1 MLKSSKKEEA
11 TMGKKFSYLFILS
24 IFIFSAV
31 TFAEPTQS
39 PSDAQATQS
48 VQPETN
54 APQATEVAPKA
65 AEQPKEEVVKGIIK
79 EIAADGSF
87 VVIDNTKVL
96 TTKEFLD
103 DSYLEVGDNVEIT
116 AEAADAGLKA
126 KNYNYIFEE
135 EGPSAISEEPPSGE
149 SQGY

>member
-1 MLKSSKKEEA
+1 MV
-11 TMGKKFSYLFILS
+11 KKFSYLFILS
-24 IFIFSAV
+24 VFLFSGIA
-31 TFAEPTQS
+31 S
-39 PSDAQATQS
+39 AQQQVQEAQPAAGAA
-48 VQPETN
+48 VQP
-54 APQATEVAPKA
+54 ATEAASKP

-87 VVIDNTKVL
+87 IVIDNTKVL

-103 DSYLEVGDNVEIT
+103 DSYLEVGDNVEVT
-116 AEAADAGLKA
+116 AEATDAGLNA